1 MTCAAGGWRSPP
13 GGCLPLSSCYSILAG
28 GRTCN
33 DFKKVQYIS
42 SFQRDDM
49 IIALIVFVWVLDAVS
64 FHLYPNPSFVIL
76 SSAPVG
82 SRCRQVQVVGGPPQ
96 RLLSRLVRSDCNDPM
111 EWSWTHN
118 SWLWRLLAP
127 TSTIGPHHNRCEIE
141 GDPKA
146 WWNLIADQMITVS
159 ALPTSQSFTAQEE
172 IIEANLNYAT
182 PAIPNDL

>member
-1 MTCAAGGWRSPP
+1 MSP
-13 GGCLPLSSCYSILAG
+13 CYSILPS

-82 SRCRQVQVVGGPPQ
+82 SRCRQVQEVGGPPQGPPQ

-111 EWSWTHN
+111 ERSSSHN
-118 SWLWRLLAP
+118 S
-127 TSTIGPHHNRCEIE
+127 
-141 GDPKA
+141 
-146 WWNLIADQMITVS
+146 
-159 ALPTSQSFTAQEE
+159 
-172 IIEANLNYAT
+172 
-182 PAIPNDL
+182 